1 MGRVARYKKIK
12 SFDPCA
18 KRKPGAVDPLYEG
31 RRGKRRKHNA
41 KKIEFDLPPVESEE
55 NKFTKNVNRTEQPAN
70 IRNRVQSDLL
80 AKKKLGF
87 VPLDLKEEAKL
98 ARLVKDDSRSIK
110 KKKGPAIGEKTIIQ
124 GRAEGESMRAFDR
137 RVKHETG
144 QILRN
149 ELQIEKTNKKEK
161 RKNFF
166 AKKKMKKKAKRLG
179 LLSQQRFDEDEDD
192 DNDDIVAEKA
202 YSFGEQAERPPEFQ
216 QLPRGAVLKSKPKVG
231 TSSLDDEKIAF
242 AQKNMEMLRM
252 KVQAQYARVKMKRK
266 KAGEFHL

>member
-55 NKFTKNVNRTEQPAN
+55 KKFTKNVNRTEQPAN
-70 IRNRVQSDLL
+70 IRSRDLL

-98 ARLVKDDSRSIK
+98 ARLVNDDSRSIK
-110 KKKGPAIGEKTIIQ
+110 KKKGPAIGEKRIIQ
-124 GRAEGESMRAFDR
+124 GRCEGESMRAFDR

-149 ELQIEKTNKKEK
+149 ALQIEKTNKKEK
-161 RKNFF
+161 RKIFF

-179 LLSQQRFDEDEDD
+179 LLSQQKFDEDD
-192 DNDDIVAEKA
+192 DNDDAVAENV

-216 QLPRGAVLKSKPKVG
+216 QLPRGAVPKSKPKIG

-252 KVQAQYARVKMKRK
+252 KVQAQYARVKLKRK